1 MFIRFDRMYERDGH
15 THTGTHTDTQTPHDS
30 IGRACK
36 ASRGKNQHVLGP
48 PKGQDSRDSS
58 QRPLEGQQLL
68 QNCYDFFCQFSL
80 LFSSFLMRYACI
92 KRGLCR
98 HAVSVCLSVCVSVC
112 HVRTFCQNG

>member
-68 QNCYDFFCQFSL
+68 PNCYDFF
-80 LFSSFLMRYACI
+80 AN
-92 KRGLCR
+92 
-98 HAVSVCLSVCVSVC
+98 SVCCFP
-112 HVRTFCQNG
+112 RF